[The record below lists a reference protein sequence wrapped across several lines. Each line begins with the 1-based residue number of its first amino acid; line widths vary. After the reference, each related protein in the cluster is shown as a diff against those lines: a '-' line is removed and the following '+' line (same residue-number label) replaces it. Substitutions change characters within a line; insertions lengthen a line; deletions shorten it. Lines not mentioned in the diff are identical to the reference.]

1 MENQGNNMNYYGG
14 IGIRTP
20 IIIRPNPI
28 TAIMQLLNNID
39 NIDDVITESMES
51 KDKKKPMCKEYRSKL
66 IERDINDTD
75 ISESLSCAICQEE
88 FKIGEKA
95 LELPCKDGSHFF
107 HTKNDDEC
115 PGIYPWIDEKNT
127 CPVCRAEFPYE
138 EVEPEPE
145 SEPEPEPESGQGE
158 EEENEEE
165 GDRVPIIPLLSSN
178 ITNIPFANNTIIQEP
193 VRLINPRGNIIQN
206 ILGEAMEQAFQEIE
220 DQELNEAIR
229 RSLED

>member
-1 MENQGNNMNYYGG
+1 MENQENNMNYYSG

-28 TAIMQLLNNID
+28 TSIMQLLNNID

-51 KDKKKPMCKEYRSKL
+51 KDKRKPMCKEYRSKL
-66 IERDINDTD
+66 IERDINDND
-75 ISESLSCAICQEE
+75 VSESLSCAICQEE

-95 LELPCKDGSHFF
+95 LELPCKGSSHFF

-127 CPVCRAEFPYE
+127 CPVCREDFPYE
-138 EVEPEPE
+138 E
-145 SEPEPEPESGQGE
+145 SEPEPGPELEPEPEPGQGE
-158 EEENEEE
+158 DEGEPDEEADE
-165 GDRVPIIPLLSSN
+165 GISN
-178 ITNIPFANNTIIQEP
+178 IPSLNIPFVNNTIIQGP

-206 ILGEAMEQAFQEIE
+206 ILGEAMDQAFQEIE

>member
-28 TAIMQLLNNID
+28 TAIMHLLNNID

-95 LELPCKDGSHFF
+95 LELPCKEGSHFF

-127 CPVCRAEFPYE
+127 CPVCRDFHER
-138 EVEPEPE
+138 
-145 SEPEPEPESGQGE
+145 SEPDLNQNLNQKPGQDE

-165 GDRVPIIPLLSSN
+165 GDRVPIIPLLSAN

-206 ILGEAMEQAFQEIE
+206 ILGEAMDQAFQEIE

>member
-1 MENQGNNMNYYGG
+1 MDNQENNMNHYSGFR
-14 IGIRTP
+14 IRTP

-28 TAIMQLLNNID
+28 AAIMEMLNNID

-51 KDKKKPMCKEYRSKL
+51 KDNKKPMCKEYRSKL
-66 IERDINDTD
+66 IERDINNTD
-75 ISESLSCAICQEE
+75 VSESLSCAICQEE

-95 LELPCKDGSHFF
+95 LELPCKEGSHYF
-107 HTKNDDEC
+107 HTKNNEEC

-138 EVEPEPE
+138 EHE
-145 SEPEPEPESGQGE
+145 SEPEPEPEPEPETEPETETGQD
-158 EEENEEE
+158 EEE
-165 GDRVPIIPLLSSN
+165 GQRIPLIPFLSSN
-178 ITNIPFANNTIIQEP
+178 ISLGNTIIQEP

-220 DQELNEAIR
+220 EQELNEAIR